1 VVNKTA
7 DNKAQIL
14 ITGGA
19 GYLGSHMAALC
30 LEKNVD
36 IVVLDNLSNSDMSN
50 LRKLE
55 TYFKKTIPFF
65 NIDLRDKKKLK
76 DIFVEYQFD
85 TVIHFAG
92 LKSVSE
98 SVANP
103 ELYFENNVAGA
114 ENLIECIKM
123 SQVNKVVFSSSATV
137 YGQPNYLPIDEE
149 HPIQP
154 TNPYGETKA
163 EIEKLFLSDTFFSKI
178 SVHILRYFN
187 PVGSYKKIIGEKP
200 KGIPNNLVPYIL
212 GVARG
217 EYEYLNIFGDDYN
230 TKDGSGVRDYIHV
243 MDLIE
248 AHWHALKMRAF
259 GCHIYNVGCGNGYS
273 VKEVVKAF
281 EEAHNLSIAFKI
293 KPRRSGDVA
302 AAYAKVDHI
311 KQDYG
316 WVAKRSLADM
326 CKDAWFGKS
335 EIYDA

>member
-1 VVNKTA
+1 
-7 DNKAQIL
+7 
-14 ITGGA
+14 
-19 GYLGSHMAALC
+19 MAALC

-36 IVVLDNLSNSDMSN
+36 FVVLDNLSNSDMSN

-55 TYFKKTIPFF
+55 NHFKKTIPFF
-65 NIDLRDKKKLK
+65 NIDLRDKNKLK
-76 DIFVEYQFD
+76 DLFGQYQFN

-103 ELYFENNVAGA
+103 ELYFENNVTGS

-123 SQVNKVVFSSSATV
+123 SAVNKVVFSSSATV
-137 YGQPNYLPIDEE
+137 YGQPLYLPIDEA

-163 EIEKLFLSDTFFSKI
+163 AIEKLFLKDAFFSEI
-178 SVHILRYFN
+178 SVHLLRYFN
-187 PVGSYKKIIGEKP
+187 PVGSYKKIIGESP
-200 KGIPNNLVPYIL
+200 KGVPNNLVPYIL

-217 EYEYLNIFGDDYN
+217 EYEHLNIFGDDYD

-248 AHWHALKMRAF
+248 AHWSALNHEDL
-259 GCHIYNVGCGNGYS
+259 GCHIYNVGCGQGFS
-273 VKEVVKAF
+273 VKELVRAF
-281 EEAHNLSIAFKI
+281 EEVNNVSIPYQI

-302 AAYAKVDHI
+302 TSFANPQKINKDLNWSA
-311 KQDYG
+311 
-316 WVAKRSLADM
+316 SLNLQEI
-326 CKDAWFGKS
+326 CRDAWY
-335 EIYDA
+335 EN

>member
-1 VVNKTA
+1 MVNKTA

-335 EIYDA
+335 EIYEA

>member
-1 VVNKTA
+1 MVNKTA

-311 KQDYG
+311 KEDYG

-326 CKDAWFGKS
+326 CKDAWFGKPK
-335 EIYDA
+335 IYEA

>member
-1 VVNKTA
+1 VNKTA

-19 GYLGSHMAALC
+19 GYLGSHMVALC
-30 LEKNVD
+30 LEKNID

-55 TYFKKTIPFF
+55 TYFRKTIPFF

-103 ELYFENNVAGA
+103 ELYFENNVIGA

-259 GCHIYNVGCGNGYS
+259 GCHIYNVGCGIGYS

-281 EEAHNLSIAFKI
+281 EEAHDLSIAFKI
-293 KPRRSGDVA
+293 KPRRPGDVA

-316 WVAKRSLADM
+316 WFAKRSLADM

-335 EIYDA
+335 EIYEA